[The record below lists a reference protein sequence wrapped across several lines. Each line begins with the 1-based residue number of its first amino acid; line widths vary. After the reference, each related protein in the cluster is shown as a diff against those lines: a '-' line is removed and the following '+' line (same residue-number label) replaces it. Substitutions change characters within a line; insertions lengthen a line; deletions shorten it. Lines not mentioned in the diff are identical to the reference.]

1 MFRLRTYWIA
11 IFLLLGALSGRAQ
24 ERAWTAAL
32 DRYEF
37 ICRRCASW
45 RDAVDRGERVPKDS
59 LQSMTLEL
67 REVRK
72 NLQYVLGNMTPG
84 QRRWFEAVRDWF
96 STSEWPVTT
105 GPIEGGTDS
114 FASLGMTG
122 VAALGMTGVASL
134 GMTGMAA
141 PGMTEYLS
149 FRPSEAR
156 GEISGNAAEDTLAP
170 SGLGMTD
177 SSTSLGMTGQTSLG
191 MTKKEVAVGGI
202 AGATVGVWP
211 DVSGGVLAGVRV
223 ERWGIFVKARSNFSF
238 RKTSYECNSD
248 GTTDYG
254 YFWSSGAKAV
264 VSRHQ
269 VTLDVSYAFTN
280 PVSLYL
286 GAGYGVKTLC
296 WQDSEGTWAK
306 VRDRSFRSIALD
318 AGLLVHPIQNR
329 PAKGLTILAGISY
342 IPSTY
347 IDIETGL
354 AWRF

>member
-1 MFRLRTYWIA
+1 MKRLRIYSTVI
-11 IFLLLGALSGRAQ
+11 LLLLSALSGRAQ

-45 RDAVDRGERVPKDS
+45 RDAVDRGDRVPKDS
-59 LQSMTLEL
+59 LQAMTLEL
-67 REVRK
+67 KEVRK
-72 NLQYVLGNMTPG
+72 NLMYVLGDMSKG

-96 STSEWPVTT
+96 ATGEWPVTT
-105 GPIEGGTDS
+105 GPIEGAATS
-114 FASLGMTG
+114 TA
-122 VAALGMTGVASL
+122 VAAPLLSFRPSEATF
-134 GMTGMAA
+134 
-141 PGMTEYLS
+141 LS

-156 GEISGNAAEDTLAP
+156 GEISGTDGGDTLAP

-177 SSTSLGMTGQTSLG
+177 SSTPLGMTGQPPG
-191 MTKKEVAVGGI
+191 HRKKITVGGI

-211 DVSGGVLAGVRV
+211 DVSGGLLAGVTLD
-223 ERWGIFVKARSNFSF
+223 RWGIFLKARSNFSF
-238 RKTSYECNSD
+238 RNTSYECNSD

-269 VTLDVSYAFTN
+269 VTLDGSYAFTN

-286 GAGYGVKTLC
+286 GAGYGVRALY
-296 WQDSEGTWAK
+296 WQDSEGAWAK
-306 VRDRSFRSIALD
+306 VRDRSFRSVALD
-318 AGLLVHPIQNR
+318 AGLLVHPIPR
-329 PAKGLTILAGISY
+329 GPAKGLTFLAGISY
-342 IPSTY
+342 IPRTY
-347 IDIETGL
+347 LDVEAGL

>member
-1 MFRLRTYWIA
+1 MFHLRAYCIA
-11 IFLLLGALSGRAQ
+11 LLLFLGAFTGRSQ

-59 LQSMTLEL
+59 LQTMTLEL
-67 REVRK
+67 KEVRK
-72 NLQYVLGNMTPG
+72 NLMYVLGDMSPG

-96 STSEWPVTT
+96 STGEWPVTT
-105 GPIEGGTDS
+105 GPIEGAADS
-114 FASLGMTG
+114 SASLGMTD
-122 VAALGMTGVASL
+122 
-134 GMTGMAA
+134 
-141 PGMTEYLS
+141 YLS

-156 GEISGNAAEDTLAP
+156 GEIYCKTGGDTLD
-170 SGLGMTD
+170 SGL
-177 SSTSLGMTGQTSLG
+177 QPPLG
-191 MTKKEVAVGGI
+191 MTKKKVSVGGI

-211 DVSGGVLAGVRV
+211 DVSGGVLAGVRLDK
-223 ERWGIFVKARSNFSF
+223 WCIFIKGRSNFTSQ
-238 RKTSYECNSD
+238 KASYECNAD

-286 GAGYGVKTLC
+286 GAGYGVRALY
-296 WQDSEGTWAK
+296 WQDSEGAWAK
-306 VRDRSFRSIALD
+306 VRDRSFRSVALD
-318 AGLLVHPIQNR
+318 AGLLIHPI
-329 PAKGLTILAGISY
+329 PKGPTKGLTFLAGISY
-342 IPSTY
+342 IPRTY
-347 IDIETGL
+347 LDVEAGL